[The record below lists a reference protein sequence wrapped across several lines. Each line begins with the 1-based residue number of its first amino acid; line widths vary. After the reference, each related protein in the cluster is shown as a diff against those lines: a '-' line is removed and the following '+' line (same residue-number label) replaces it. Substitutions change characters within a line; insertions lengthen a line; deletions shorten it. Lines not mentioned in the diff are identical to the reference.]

1 MAKIDINLDAC
12 QLSSDL
18 LMRLRKLVRDS
29 LRATH
34 GKKWEDKGI
43 PAELHDVLAQRQARE
58 ASITWNLSD
67 SVDLLDFAGY
77 TGLYD
82 IIAAAP
88 DLQQRFLSLAPDASV
103 LRLRFLE
110 LDAIM
115 NRIAYARPVSEADLG
130 LLVSFEERLKRTA
143 GAPAPAVEVDAAPA
157 PRGETARPARAA
169 ATVTAPPPA
178 PTPAP
183 VPAPA
188 PAPNAAASEQ
198 PIATAPPPPEP
209 AAEAANE
216 AEPETAPA
224 AGPAPIV
231 GPQQVTSALE
241 RGDSTTVLTA
251 LYQEVTALADGLW
264 NGSVTALQART
275 WETVRESP
283 WYREHF
289 VRLNLRPISDFFGLV
304 ETAREKARAGASRND
319 LQEFLK
325 EHSFVQVLMA
335 LKDLF
340 RQHVK
345 R

>member
-18 LMRLRKLVRDS
+18 LGRLRKLVRDS

-34 GKKWEDKGI
+34 GKRWEDKGI
-43 PAELHDVLAQRQARE
+43 PRELRDNLAQRQARE

-88 DLQQRFLSLAPDASV
+88 ELQQRFLALAPDANV

-110 LDAIM
+110 LDAIL

-143 GAPAPAVEVDAAPA
+143 NTPAPGAEAEAAPA
-157 PRGETARPARAA
+157 ARSETARPAS
-169 ATVTAPPPA
+169 APAPA
-178 PTPAP
+178 PTPAAAP
-183 VPAPA
+183 AAPA
-188 PAPNAAASEQ
+188 PAPNEAAPRQ
-198 PIATAPPPPEP
+198 PAAPAPPEP
-209 AAEAANE
+209 EPAEEAADE
-216 AEPETAPA
+216 AEPEAAPA
-224 AGPAPIV
+224 AGPAPVV
-231 GPQQVTSALE
+231 GPQQVEQALA

-264 NGSVTALQART
+264 NGSVTSLQART

-325 EHSFVQVLMA
+325 EHSFVQVLMG